1 MPRET
6 RQLYLQEQVLP
17 DILKRKEGS
26 SWTNTELH
34 KVIQKIASIQDKV
47 PIAGNLLNNLLQNY
61 EDVAQNYLDK
71 RASVQKELTEKH
83 KYMVESIASNISG
96 TEKETKELTDISQ
109 YTPEFYMKYVYWPKG
124 NVRLNLDQPVL
135 EDKLDALREACG
147 VQKAFHDG
155 KTEETD
161 NLYIPLQKIKSGTIY
176 NVKTKSGTVKARET
190 RVIYQAADNDFL
202 RYSEIESGLARQVTA
217 IELDYSMSLSNR
229 NVLAAYI
236 THRLAP
242 AKK

>member
-1 MPRET
+1 M
-6 RQLYLQEQVLP
+6 
-17 DILKRKEGS
+17 
-26 SWTNTELH
+26 
-34 KVIQKIASIQDKV
+34 
-47 PIAGNLLNNLLQNY
+47 
-61 EDVAQNYLDK
+61 
-71 RASVQKELTEKH
+71 
-83 KYMVESIASNISG
+83 SG

-161 NLYIPLQKIKSGTIY
+161 NLYIPLRQIKSGTIY

-229 NVLAAYI
+229 NVLAAY
-236 THRLAP
+236 
-242 AKK
+242 